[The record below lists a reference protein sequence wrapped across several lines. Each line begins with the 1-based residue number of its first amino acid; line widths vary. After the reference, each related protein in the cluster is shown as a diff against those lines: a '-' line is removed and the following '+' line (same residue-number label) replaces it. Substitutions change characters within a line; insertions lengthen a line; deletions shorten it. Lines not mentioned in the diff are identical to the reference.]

1 MNRVLVLTDQPV
13 LALGFQETLSAAGL
27 DVVSVSDP
35 AAQCAEAFP
44 SNEPEVVLL
53 DLTGEFTFETLADLH
68 ERMPRANLVIRVG
81 PMSRELIF
89 QALEYGVRG
98 ILPVTLSPEMLV
110 QSIERI
116 ARGEMLIEVTDAGF
130 DTPGEKRVL
139 FSEREKQVV
148 ELLAQGLKNKEIA
161 AAMNLAE
168 GTVKVYL
175 SRLFK
180 KTKVR
185 DRFELM
191 LYRAH
196 DRKLLNNA
204 DITGRISTPVAAS
217 SVAPPPVVEYRSE
230 PLAEA
235 LISS

>member
-1 MNRVLVLTDQPV
+1 MTRVLVLTDQPV
-13 LALGFQETLSAAGL
+13 LARGFQETLSAGGIQVISA
-27 DVVSVSDP
+27 SDP
-35 AAQCAEAFP
+35 AAHCADADR
-44 SNEPEVVLL
+44 SLEPVLVLL
-53 DLTGEFTFETLADLH
+53 DLTGEFTFETLADTH
-68 ERMPRANLVIRVG
+68 ARMPGSNLVIRVG

-98 ILPVTLSPEMLV
+98 ILPVQLSAEMLV
-110 QSIERI
+110 QSLLRI
-116 ARGEMLIEVTDAGF
+116 ANGEVLIEVSDCGF
-130 DTPGEKRVL
+130 DSAGEKRVN

-191 LYRAH
+191 LYRAQ
-196 DRKLLNNA
+196 DRKLLNNG
-204 DITGRISTPVAAS
+204 DLTGRIGTNPP
-217 SVAPPPVVEYRSE
+217 APPRMGEYVPRPE
-230 PLAEA
+230 LQPEA
-235 LISS
+235 LLTS

>member
-1 MNRVLVLTDQPV
+1 M
-13 LALGFQETLSAAGL
+13 GFQQTLSAAGL
-27 DVVSVSDP
+27 EVTSVCDLESN
-35 AAQCAEAFP
+35 CAEIFKTT
-44 SNEPEVVLL
+44 EPNVVLL
-53 DLTGEFTFETLADLH
+53 DLTGEFTFDTLASLH
-68 ERMPRANLVIRVG
+68 TRMPGSNIVIRVG

-98 ILPVTLSPEMLV
+98 ILPVQLSPDALV
-110 QSIERI
+110 SSLRRI
-116 ARGEMLIEVTDAGF
+116 AAGEVLIEVTDAGF
-130 DTPGEKRVL
+130 DTPGEKRVT

-148 ELLAQGLKNKEIA
+148 ELLGQGLKNKEIA

-196 DRKLLNNA
+196 DRKLLNPS
-204 DITGRISTPVAAS
+204 DSGGRATAPYEDAVELAEYSTSRQPQPAVPVA
-217 SVAPPPVVEYRSE
+217 V
-230 PLAEA
+230 
-235 LISS
+235 

>member
-1 MNRVLVLTDQPV
+1 MTRVLIITDQPV
-13 LALGFQETLSAAGL
+13 LARGFQETLSAGGL
-27 DVVSVSDP
+27 EALVVGSFDS
-35 AAQCAEAFP
+35 QCAEALKP
-44 SNEPEVVLL
+44 SPPHVAVL
-53 DLTGEFTFETLADLH
+53 DLTGEFTFETLAEVHSHL
-68 ERMPRANLVIRVG
+68 PGSTLVIRVG

-98 ILPVTLSPEMLV
+98 ILPVTLSPEVLV
-110 QSIERI
+110 QSLERI
-116 ARGEMLIEVTDAGF
+116 AKGEVLIEVTDAGF
-130 DTPGEKRVL
+130 ESPSEKRVT
-139 FSEREKQVV
+139 FSDREKQVV

-161 AAMNLAE
+161 AAMSLAE

-196 DRKLLNNA
+196 DRKLLTGSDA
-204 DITGRISTPVAAS
+204 KAPTPPTVDISLPPAEFAATSELQAELVPTP
-217 SVAPPPVVEYRSE
+217 
-230 PLAEA
+230 
-235 LISS
+235 